1 MLKVWYNVTIS
12 NKRRE
17 KMNREQILNSVK
29 MLAQSQGSYGR
40 LYSQLKDNEEALQY
54 LEAQQ
59 FTDVV
64 DLILFLES

>member
-1 MLKVWYNVTIS
+1 ME
-12 NKRRE
+12 E

-59 FTDVV
+59 FADVV

>member
-1 MLKVWYNVTIS
+1 ME
-12 NKRRE
+12 E

>member
-1 MLKVWYNVTIS
+1 ME
-12 NKRRE
+12 E
-17 KMNREQILNSVK
+17 KMNRDQILNNIK

>member
-1 MLKVWYNVTIS
+1 
-12 NKRRE
+12 
-17 KMNREQILNSVK
+17 MNREQILNSIK

-54 LEAQQ
+54 LEAHQ

-64 DLILFLES
+64 ALFLFLES